1 MDCSLP
7 GSSARGIFQA
17 RVLEWGAIAF
27 SETEFLSPNK
37 KKRESRPNNKNMQ
50 KFPRGGRAPGS
61 PGISAVPWVAELSP
75 ALEGRRPQA
84 TLQYRQ
90 EKLWV
95 RQRVP
100 KYRRKFLSKET
111 TRKEKV
117 ASENFWKLKML
128 ISNSPPPPIPAHTF
142 HSEQDDRS

>member
-1 MDCSLP
+1 MSDSSDPMDCSLP
-7 GSSARGIFQA
+7 GSSAHGIFQA

-37 KKRESRPNNKNMQ
+37 RKDLDPIMETCKNALEEAGH
-50 KFPRGGRAPGS
+50 RGPQACQRASG
-61 PGISAVPWVAELSP
+61 GCVSP

-84 TLQYRQ
+84 TLKYRQ

-111 TRKEKV
+111 ARKDKV

-128 ISNSPPPPIPAHTF
+128 IIFSP
-142 HSEQDDRS
+142 